1 MRILAFDTCFD
12 ACSVCVATARAGAL
26 SERDAGP
33 SERDAGLSESVSEI
47 ELFETGHA
55 ERLVPMIGEVMERA
69 GVSFSDI
76 DRIAVTTGP
85 GTFTGTRIGIAA
97 ARALALS
104 TGISLVGL
112 SSLEVMGALAGA
124 ELANETSPGGEFAG
138 CELLV
143 AADARRGEV
152 YAQLFDAT
160 GLVARS
166 SPQVLAIAD
175 AARAGSGLLLVAGSG
190 AEAVAAIAT
199 GEGRR
204 AAARMPGL
212 LPHAEVLALIAASRA
227 PADAAVQPLYL
238 RAPDAKPQEG
248 KSIPRAPA

>member
-12 ACSVCVATARAGAL
+12 ACSVCLATARDG
-26 SERDAGP
+26 
-33 SERDAGLSESVSEI
+33 GLSESVSEI

-69 GVSFSDI
+69 GVSFAGI

-97 ARALALS
+97 ARALSLS
-104 TGISLVGL
+104 TGVPLVGV

-124 ELANETSPGGEFAG
+124 ELRSETSPGSAFSG

-160 GLVARS
+160 GLEGKS
-166 SPQVLAIAD
+166 PPQVLTIAD
-175 AARAGSGLLLVAGSG
+175 AAASGSGPLLVAGSG
-190 AEAVAAIAT
+190 AEAVAAMAT
-199 GEGRR
+199 GQGRR
-204 AAARMPGL
+204 AAARLPGL

-227 PADAAVQPLYL
+227 PAETALQPLYL
-238 RAPDAKPQEG
+238 RAPDAKPQDG
-248 KSIPRAPA
+248 KSIPRVPA